1 MKMITAAELQ
11 QHLDRY
17 LTQAQQE
24 EIVVTLTDGAL
35 VRLSGI
41 ELEDVADQA
50 IEDDPRFAQ
59 LIEARREHYRQRGG
73 VPLADVKQAL
83 IDELTDDLSH
93 ADPHTRLEAANLL
106 AALGRSAVAPSND
119 EGMPEI

>member
-11 QHLDRY
+11 QHLDGY

-24 EIVVTLTDGAL
+24 EIIVTLTDGAL

-41 ELEDVADQA
+41 DLEDLADEA
-50 IEDDPRFAQ
+50 IENDPRFAQ
-59 LIEARREHYRQRGG
+59 LIEARREHYSQIGG
-73 VPLADVKQAL
+73 APLADVKQTL

-93 ADPHTRLEAANLL
+93 ADPHTRQEAAELL
-106 AALGRSAVAPSND
+106 AALDNPPVAPSND
-119 EGMPEI
+119 EHPL